1 MSRIINRK
9 IVFIFL
15 IHGKGIYEFATKYQP
30 YFNVY
35 DDDNKR
41 FFHVLGI
48 PKMKKG
54 FMSRCKSIN
63 PYFCTVFAMF
73 LLPLSAFLL
82 CSSIFLLYFPMF
94 PLYSL
99 VFPLLFGRGRVS
111 LFSPWLDINI
121 VGKIDSFDV
130 RKEVSELQKLAC

>member
-35 DDDNKR
+35 DHDNKR
-41 FFHVLGI
+41 FFHLLGI
-48 PKMKKG
+48 SKMKKG

-94 PLYSL
+94 PLYPPYFHCFSDEQESR
-99 VFPLLFGRGRVS
+99 FLLHDWT
-111 LFSPWLDINI
+111 LIL
-121 VGKIDSFDV
+121 
-130 RKEVSELQKLAC
+130 